1 MSNSNTPGQPAHWG
15 QGGQFCI
22 DPVTGDRQRVGPA
35 PAEPGAYANP
45 ATPAAPTIPVDAPA
59 VDSVSV
65 QTSAA
70 ADGAVSIHPQ
80 QKKAK
85 NV

>member
-1 MSNSNTPGQPAHWG
+1 MNTANISGQPAHWG
-15 QGGQFCI
+15 QGGQFRI
-22 DPVTGDRQRVGPA
+22 DPVTGERQRIGPV
-35 PAEPGAYANP
+35 PAAPGAYATHV
-45 ATPAAPTIPVDAPA
+45 TPAVQAIPVADPVA
-59 VDSVSV
+59 DSVSV
-65 QTSAA
+65 QASAA